1 MIKKIPINALEVGM
15 YVTAVT
21 KQHGSVSVKSKGW
34 VKSQALLNQL
44 IKKGIDEVEI
54 DTDKTLNQPQAEQDL
69 SEDTSKVE
77 PETLPYKTTPV
88 NRELKRANK
97 LYKQAKSLQSKI
109 LRDISTG
116 HEIELEP
123 AQELTSQLID
133 SIFRNQDALSCI
145 SRIRE
150 KDAYL
155 MEHSLNVSILISMF
169 AKHLKMPRAHIETL
183 ALGAFLHDIGK
194 ILIPDEI
201 LHKPGKLTDAE
212 FEIMK
217 SHVSK
222 GVTALKAVEGISD
235 EVIHI
240 VIQHHEKLNGTGYPN
255 GLAGEQIDQAGRMIT
270 IVDIYDAMTAERV
283 YKKGMSPSAA
293 LKIMLGMTPDSLD
306 SALLQQFIKCI
317 GIHPVGSLVKLTS
330 GKLAIVTESNPEN
343 PLCPIVKVFY
353 HTKYQ
358 RHSEIKDID
367 LAKPNCGESIEK
379 SVKPEEFNIDLH
391 RFFQEVLM
399 T

>member
-1 MIKKIPINALEVGM
+1 MIKNIPIKDLEVGM

-21 KQHGSVSVKSKGW
+21 KQHGKISVKSKGW
-34 VKSQALLNQL
+34 VKSQALLEQL

-54 DTDKTLNQPQAEQDL
+54 DTDKTLKQAQPEDKESKTAEAQQ
-69 SEDTSKVE
+69 TI
-77 PETLPYKTTPV
+77 PYKTTPV
-88 NRELKRANK
+88 NQEIKRADK

-109 LRDISTG
+109 LRDISIG

-169 AKHLKMPRAHIETL
+169 AKHLKMPRETIETL

-201 LHKPGKLTDAE
+201 LHKPGKLTEAE

-217 SHVSK
+217 SHVTQ
-222 GVTALKAVEGISD
+222 GVTALKAVKGISQ
-235 EVIHI
+235 EVINI
-240 VIQHHEKLNGTGYPN
+240 VIQHHEKLDGKGYPN
-255 GLAGEQIDQAGRMIT
+255 GLTGDQIDQAGRMIT

-293 LKIMLGMTPDSLD
+293 LKIMLGLTPNSLD
-306 SALLQQFIKCI
+306 SALLQQFIKCV
-317 GIHPVGSLVKLTS
+317 GVHPVGSLVQLTS
-330 GKLAIVTESNPEN
+330 GKLAIVTESNPSN

-391 RFFQEVLM
+391 RFFREVLM

>member
-1 MIKKIPINALEVGM
+1 MIKTIPIKALKIGM

-21 KQHGSVSVKSKGW
+21 KQHGKISVKSKGW
-34 VKSQALLNQL
+34 IKSQALLDQL

-54 DTDKTLNQPQAEQDL
+54 DTDKTLNQNQPEVVNETPKEQF
-69 SEDTSKVE
+69 
-77 PETLPYKTTPV
+77 ETLPYKTVPV
-88 NRELKRANK
+88 NQELKRANK

-109 LRDISTG
+109 LRDISVG

-145 SRIRE
+145 SRIRD

-169 AKHLKMPRAHIETL
+169 AKHLKMPRAIIETL

-194 ILIPDEI
+194 ILVPDEI
-201 LHKPGKLTDAE
+201 LHKPGKLTEAE

-217 SHVSK
+217 SHVTK
-222 GVTALKAVEGISD
+222 GVTALKAVEGISA
-235 EVIHI
+235 EVINI
-240 VIQHHEKLNGTGYPN
+240 VIQHHEKLDGKGYPH
-255 GLAGEQIDQAGRMIT
+255 GLAGEQIDQAGRMIS

-293 LKIMLGMTPDSLD
+293 LKIMLGMTPNSLD
-306 SALLQQFIKCI
+306 SSLLQQFIKCV

-330 GKLAIVTESNPEN
+330 GKLAIVTESNPDN

-367 LAKPNCGESIEK
+367 LAKPNCGENIEK

-391 RFFQEVLM
+391 RFFREVLM
-399 T
+399 S